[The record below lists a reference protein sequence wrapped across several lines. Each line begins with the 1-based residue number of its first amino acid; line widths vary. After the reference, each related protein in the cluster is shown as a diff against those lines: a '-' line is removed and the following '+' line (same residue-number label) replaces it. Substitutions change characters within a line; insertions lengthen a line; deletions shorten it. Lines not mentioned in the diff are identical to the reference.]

1 MVTGTF
7 TPTSA
12 AASLSKAPHFHS
24 KSTPI
29 TVRFSDTTGIPN
41 IPDTAPEASPRGFG
55 LRFNL
60 GDRVHTD
67 IIAHSTP
74 YFPVNNGPDF
84 LDLLKG
90 IASSPPGT
98 PSPSPIEKFLGGHP
112 AAFEFVTAEKPVPTS
127 FANEAF
133 WGVNAFKLVDG
144 HGKETAVRYRIVPD
158 AGLSPVAKEALTEK
172 SGDFLF
178 EELPKRIQEQ
188 GKISFTLK
196 AQIAEEGDKTDDATL
211 RWPEER
217 KLVDLG
223 KVVIDKLVPDNDKEQ
238 KHIIFDPIPRVEGV
252 EASADPLL
260 EVRAA
265 LYLLSGRQRRAA

>member
-1 MVTGTF
+1 M
-7 TPTSA
+7 
-12 AASLSKAPHFHS
+12 
-24 KSTPI
+24 
-29 TVRFSDTTGIPN
+29 
-41 IPDTAPEASPRGFG
+41 
-55 LRFNL
+55 
-60 GDRVHTD
+60 
-67 IIAHSTP
+67 
-74 YFPVNNGPDF
+74 
-84 LDLLKG
+84 
-90 IASSPPGT
+90 
-98 PSPSPIEKFLGGHP
+98 
-112 AAFEFVTAEKPVPTS
+112 
-127 FANEAF
+127 
-133 WGVNAFKLVDG
+133 
-144 HGKETAVRYRIVPD
+144 
-158 AGLSPVAKEALTEK
+158 AKEALTEK

-188 GKISFTLK
+188 GKISFTLN

-223 KVVIDKLVPDNDKEQ
+223 KVVIDKLVPDNDEEQ